1 MDVFDMIP
9 AQLAGSSLE
18 MPLARLAAIY
28 ERIEI
33 AQERWIGLTP
43 YRCPDGCGRCCAKFE
58 PELTEVEAL
67 FLAAWILHNEP
78 ALVEENQLDS
88 IKLDSDQ
95 EACVLSDPEGKFHCR
110 VYGGRPLICRLF
122 AFSGDKAKDGT
133 ARFRPCEHMPHSGD
147 RILDETA
154 LLGLYGELPPLMS
167 DFASEADLLMPDCS
181 GKRTPLRLALPGALS
196 KISMLCQFSAFARQ
210 KP

>member
-1 MDVFDMIP
+1 MEVLDMIP
-9 AQLAGSSLE
+9 APLAGSSLE
-18 MPLARLAAIY
+18 MPLSRLAAIY
-28 ERIEI
+28 DSIEA
-33 AQERWIGLTP
+33 AQERWIGLAP
-43 YRCPDGCGRCCAKFE
+43 YRCPDGCGKCCAKFE

-67 FLAAWILHNEP
+67 FLAAWILRNEP
-78 ALVEENQLDS
+78 ALLDS
-88 IKLDSDQ
+88 IQLGSNQK
-95 EACVLSDPEGKFHCR
+95 ACVLSDPDSKFHCR

-133 ARFRPCEHMPHSGD
+133 ARFRPCEHMPHVGD
-147 RILDETA
+147 RILDEAA

-196 KISMLCQFSAFARQ
+196 KVSMLCQLSLFQ
-210 KP
+210 KSF